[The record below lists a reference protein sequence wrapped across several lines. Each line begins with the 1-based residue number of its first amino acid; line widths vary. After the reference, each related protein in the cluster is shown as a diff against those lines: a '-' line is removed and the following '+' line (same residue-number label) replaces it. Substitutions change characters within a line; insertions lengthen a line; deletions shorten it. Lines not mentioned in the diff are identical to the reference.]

1 MKTITIN
8 VPDDCEVKI
17 IKKKGIKEPIV
28 RTYQDLVDNKFI
40 VNGFKISEESD
51 IFPTIGVACVSDRN
65 IFRSEK
71 IAKLALAMAM
81 ISQLMCFYGGEIT
94 DKEWEDPR
102 IEKYILT
109 RGYSNIIVKDNVFC
123 DYSFLAFHTAEQRDD
138 FLKYNKQL
146 VKDYLMID

>member
-40 VNGFKISEESD
+40 VNGFKISEESN
-51 IFPTIGVACVSDRN
+51 IFPTIGVACVSDKN

-71 IAKLALAMAM
+71 IAKSTLAMAM
-81 ISQLMCFYGGEIT
+81 ISQLMPFYGNKVT
-94 DKEWEDPR
+94 DEEWEDSR
-102 IEKYILT
+102 IKKYTLI
-109 RGYSNIIVKDNVFC
+109 RDCSNIILKDNVFRE
-123 DYSFLAFHTAEQRDD
+123 YSFLAFHTAEQRDD